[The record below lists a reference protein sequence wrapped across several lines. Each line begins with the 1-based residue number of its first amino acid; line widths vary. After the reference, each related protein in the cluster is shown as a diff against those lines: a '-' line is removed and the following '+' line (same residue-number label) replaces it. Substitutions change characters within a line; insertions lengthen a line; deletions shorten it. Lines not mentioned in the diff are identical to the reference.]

1 MLVYSCMHANA
12 QSNCSEVLK
21 GLVLESQSGL
31 PIESVSVFIEG
42 KAIGSYT
49 NANGEFVLKGICEG
63 TYFLISKHLNHE
75 IKREQIVVTNKN
87 PLKTIYLNCHTDTLH
102 QVMIKGAR
110 IHWEDVMVSNKVQ
123 GDDLKMS
130 IGQSLGKSLEKINGV
145 YNLSTGNNIN
155 KPVI

>member
-1 MLVYSCMHANA
+1 MHANA
-12 QSNCSEVLK
+12 QTNCSQVLK

-42 KAIGSYT
+42 KAIGSKT
-49 NANGEFVLKGICEG
+49 NTNGEFLLNGLCEG

-75 IKREQIVVTNKN
+75 IKREQIIVSNKN
-87 PLKTIYLNCHTDTLH
+87 PFKTIYLNCHTDTLH

-110 IHWEDVMVSNKVQ
+110 IHWEDVTVSNKVQ

-145 YNLSTGNNIN
+145 YNLSIE
-155 KPVI
+155 